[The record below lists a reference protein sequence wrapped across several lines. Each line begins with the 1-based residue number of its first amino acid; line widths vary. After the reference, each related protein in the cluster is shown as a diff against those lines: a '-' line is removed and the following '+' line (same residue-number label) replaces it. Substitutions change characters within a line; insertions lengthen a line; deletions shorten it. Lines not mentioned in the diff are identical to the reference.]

1 MSDKLLEAA
10 VELVKEANKQVDEH
24 MPGRLASIVKQ
35 HAVAGVGAAWI
46 PIPGAAIA
54 AAAAAVW
61 GMYFRINREL
71 GVPFSENII
80 KSIATGVATNLAAY
94 LGVLAVGEGLKLIP
108 GLGSIVGAVVLS
120 AAQYALLLAS
130 GYVYMRILT
139 AVFKKN
145 RTGNV
150 SDAEMRAAM
159 DDVLKDKAGINDF
172 VQEAKS
178 SYKK

>member
-1 MSDKLLEAA
+1 MS
-10 VELVKEANKQVDEH
+10 
-24 MPGRLASIVKQ
+24 S
-35 HAVAGVGAAWI
+35 
-46 PIPGAAIA
+46 
-54 AAAAAVW
+54 
-61 GMYFRINREL
+61 L
-71 GVPFSENII
+71 GCEQGQSCP
-80 KSIATGVATNLAAY
+80 
-94 LGVLAVGEGLKLIP
+94 
-108 GLGSIVGAVVLS
+108 
-120 AAQYALLLAS
+120 AQYALLLAS